1 MSVPSNKNY
10 FLKDVIHGE
19 IVFKQPWIAEL
30 LKCHEMTRLIR
41 IKQLG
46 LTYRLF
52 PNAIHNRFVHSLG
65 VYAIVNM
72 VVDQLHNIFTK
83 NEINELSAAALLHD
97 IGHGPHSHAWEN
109 YTNIKHE
116 KYSKAIILDNNTD
129 VNKVLHKY
137 KINTKRIVDILDHKH
152 PNKLLNSLISSQ
164 IDVDRLDYLTRDS
177 HFTGAC
183 YGNVDVSMLIKW
195 LLVVKNKICFHLK
208 AVSSIEN
215 FLMARYHMYEQIYDQ
230 PKTVAMQLLIQKMLS
245 RFKYLWQTNKIKIV
259 NQNKMANY
267 FLPWLSNQDFSIC
280 QYLKI
285 DDLKFELFIDQMQYE
300 HDLYIQEAFK
310 LYSTFINSDYKIIS
324 YSDES
329 YNKLIKKFISK
340 TKFPELYIHKCEINN
355 KEIYQI
361 NKQPIWIYNDL
372 NKKIMPLSLCSMLVK
387 KICGISKLMKVIVV
401 NKIK

>member
-1 MSVPSNKNY
+1 MSAPSNKNY

-72 VVDQLHNIFTK
+72 VVDQLHNTFTK

-230 PKTVAMQLLIQKMLS
+230 PKTIAMQLLIQKMLS

-372 NKKIMPLSLCSMLVK
+372 NKKIMPLSQCSMLVK
-387 KICGISKLMKVIVV
+387 KIYGLTKSMKVIVV